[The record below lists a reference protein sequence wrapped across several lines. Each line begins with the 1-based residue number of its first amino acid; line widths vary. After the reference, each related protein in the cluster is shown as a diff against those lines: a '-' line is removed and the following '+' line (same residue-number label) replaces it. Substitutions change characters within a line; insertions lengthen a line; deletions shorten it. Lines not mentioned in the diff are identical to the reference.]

1 MVFTKPYMLRQYYLL
16 NWFEQTA
23 SKLQLSVVLGLRG
36 LLTHPLTVSPW
47 PVVAGSGGT
56 FVYRFSLT
64 FRMVRHQESGLIID
78 GTLTSFSPLT
88 LHYSTMALLD
98 SSWLNLLYSTIAVHH
113 STSLYLLD
121 SSWLNLLYSTIALH
135 HSTSLYLALLH
146 STLQC
151 RFFTLLHSTMA
162 LLPSTCL
169 YITLPWLYFTLLY
182 NAASSFYFPL
192 STSLY
197 NGCTALYLNLLLFTM
212 ALLPSTSRFY
222 SLIGSMLESTC
233 VHFTLAT
240 NAIFHSTQ
248 FCCTTTMK

>member
-47 PVVAGSGGT
+47 PVVAGPGGT

-88 LHYSTMALLD
+88 LHYSTMA
-98 SSWLNLLYSTIAVHH
+98 
-113 STSLYLLD
+113 LLD